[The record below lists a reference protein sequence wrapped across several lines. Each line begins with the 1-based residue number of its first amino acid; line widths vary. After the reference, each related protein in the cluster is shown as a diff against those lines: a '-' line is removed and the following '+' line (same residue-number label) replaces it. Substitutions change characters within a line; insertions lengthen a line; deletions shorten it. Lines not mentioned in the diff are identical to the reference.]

1 MITRVTIKE
10 DRLWKKFSKNDIN
23 VFYKGYFYSHTIS
36 EIVDYISSMPISEVE
51 ELIKKID
58 GHFALVIIHKDMTIV
73 AVDKI
78 RSTPLFFTVIEDT
91 FFIDCDPKRLIS
103 NIQFVNDINES
114 AALEISMSGY
124 TIGNKTI
131 FDNLN
136 ALRAGEFAVF
146 SANSF
151 EVHQYFKYYSNDHDI
166 QPDYLSMLTEIT
178 IKIFKKMLI
187 SIGNRQ
193 IIVPLS
199 AGNDSRLV
207 ASILKELGHENVI
220 CYSYGLSGNFE
231 AKTAKLIA
239 EKLKYKWIFIPL
251 VHQEEK
257 KFYKSK
263 EFEDYLKFS
272 ETFCSVPYIQS
283 LSTVKY
289 LKESNII
296 EDDAVFINGNSGDF
310 ISGLH
315 LNYLFK
321 NNIDSQNEVI
331 RKEVILN
338 SIFEKHFSLWGE
350 LSSKVNTNLIKKS
363 LWSEIEFQCG
373 SLNDKKND
381 YSFYE
386 CSEFIDRQ
394 SKYVISGQRAYE
406 FYGYEWRLPLWD
418 NEYLDYWLKVPINLK
433 KNQSIYKEMLKMK
446 NFGNV
451 WSDEIPINHKIIK
464 PRWLIPIRFLFK
476 IPFALFGQKGKK
488 LWHEFETIFFY
499 YWMDNTR
506 MMSTI
511 SYFRVLKSILKK
523 PQNHVSWQAI
533 DYIRNIH
540 KK

>member
-1 MITRVTIKE
+1 MITKVTIKE
-10 DRLWKKFSKNDIN
+10 DSLWKKFSKNDIN
-23 VFYKGYFYSHTIS
+23 AFYKGYFYSHSIA
-36 EIVDYISSMPISEVE
+36 EIVDHISTLPIIDLEK
-51 ELIKKID
+51 LIKKID
-58 GHFALVIIHKDMTIV
+58 GHFALVISRKDITIV
-73 AVDKI
+73 LVDKI
-78 RSTPLFFTVIEDT
+78 RSTPLFFALIDGT
-91 FFIDCDPKRLIS
+91 FYIDSDPKRLVSKNKFI
-103 NIQFVNDINES
+103 NDINEF

-136 ALRAGEFAVF
+136 SLRAGEFAVF
-146 SANSF
+146 SENSYD
-151 EVHQYFKYYSNDHDI
+151 VHQYFKYFSDNSDKELDHLRT
-166 QPDYLSMLTEIT
+166 LSSIT
-178 IKIFKKMLI
+178 IKIFKKML
-187 SIGNRQ
+187 SNIGNRQ

-231 AKTAKLIA
+231 AKTARIIA

-251 VHQEEK
+251 LHQEEK

-263 EFEDYLKFS
+263 EFKDYLKFS
-272 ETFCSVPYIQS
+272 ETYCSVPYIQS

-321 NNIDSQNEVI
+321 NNIDSQNESI

-373 SLNDKKND
+373 LLNDKKND

-386 CSEFIDRQ
+386 YSEFIDRQ
-394 SKYVISGQRAYE
+394 CKYVISGQRAYE

-433 KNQSIYKEMLKMK
+433 KNQSIYIEMLKMQ

-451 WSDEIPINHKIIK
+451 WSDEIPINHKTIN
-464 PRWLIPIRFLFK
+464 PRWLIPIRFIFK
-476 IPFALFGQKGKK
+476 MPFALFGQKGKK